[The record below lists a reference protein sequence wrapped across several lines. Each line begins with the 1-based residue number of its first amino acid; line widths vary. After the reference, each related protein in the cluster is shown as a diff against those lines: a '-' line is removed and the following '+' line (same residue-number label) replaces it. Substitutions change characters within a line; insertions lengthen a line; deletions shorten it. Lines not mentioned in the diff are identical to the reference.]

1 MLNLKRE
8 SLVKWWQGTAYWF
21 TNLLSDWLFIYVIYF
36 GADLVGQGVEERVEI
51 RFQLFFS
58 FPWLQI
64 FEVKTY
70 EIDELPQSQLYQSC
84 SRAVMGTFFLD
95 VWQNKR

>member
-8 SLVKWWQGTAYWF
+8 SLVEWWQGTAYWF
-21 TNLLSDWLFIYVIYF
+21 TNPLSDWLLIHAIYF

-51 RFQLFFS
+51 MFQLFFLS
-58 FPWLQI
+58 HDFRYSKS
-64 FEVKTY
+64 KTY
-70 EIDELPQSQLYQSC
+70 EMDELPQSQLYQSC
-84 SRAVMGTFFLD
+84 SRAVMGRFFLD